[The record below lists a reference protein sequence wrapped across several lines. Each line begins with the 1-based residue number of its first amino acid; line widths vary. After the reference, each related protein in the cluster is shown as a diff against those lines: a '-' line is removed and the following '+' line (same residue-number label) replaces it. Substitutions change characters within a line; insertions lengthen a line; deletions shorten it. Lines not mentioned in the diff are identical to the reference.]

1 LVRDLDPASPANIK
15 AYRAWM
21 AKRAPIDPAES
32 QFLERKSDLLA
43 VPGRPCAKR
52 ATGGDQEYES
62 VAVWFPLVLVLP
74 LMAFAM
80 VPSFFGRLFV
90 ILAIGAVEARM
101 VTTTAELRS
110 FMSVQEWTKAG
121 LV

>member
-1 LVRDLDPASPANIK
+1 
-15 AYRAWM
+15 M

-43 VPGRPCAKR
+43 VPRRSSGRSVRGAEP
-52 ATGGDQEYES
+52 DES
-62 VAVWFPLVLVLP
+62 SAVWFPLLLVLP

-90 ILAIGAVEARM
+90 VVAIGAAEVRM
-101 VTTTAELRS
+101 VTTTSELRS
-110 FMSVQEWTKAG
+110 FMTVQEWTKAG

>member
-1 LVRDLDPASPANIK
+1 LVRDLDPASSTTIK

-21 AKRAPIDPAES
+21 AKRAPIDAAES

-43 VPGRPCAKR
+43 VPRRSSVQTVRGA
-52 ATGGDQEYES
+52 DQDES
-62 VAVWFPLVLVLP
+62 IAVWFPLMMVLP

-90 ILAIGAVEARM
+90 IVVIGAAEVRM
-101 VTTTAELRS
+101 VTTTPELRG
-110 FMSVQEWTKAG
+110 FMNEQEWTKAG
-121 LV
+121 FV